1 MPDPCALD
9 SVSARD
15 SVASLGTRPTSQ
27 QLRLAADVPRSRQQP
42 SPGLSALDRHRI
54 PGDPGRGGPG
64 LSPSNSDTHLARSVC
79 QRPVRRPPAR
89 PDDGADGHRWRRA
102 PDPSPGGHTDRAVGQ
117 PCSRP
122 IARSGAVTEPASS
135 HGGGPTGRCQ
145 RPRTTSKNSESVGA
159 RPARWWPNVPS
170 RRAKCAHPR
179 TSVVA
184 DTRSSCDDLDPG
196 VCRD

>member
-9 SVSARD
+9 RVSARD
-15 SVASLGTRPTSQ
+15 SVASFGTRPTSQ

-122 IARSGAVTEPASS
+122 IARSVAVTERRARMAVARLDGVNALARPRRTANPLAPARRD
-135 HGGGPTGRCQ
+135 GGRTYRVGGPSV
-145 RPRTTSKNSESVGA
+145 RTPEQ
-159 RPARWWPNVPS
+159 
-170 RRAKCAHPR
+170 
-179 TSVVA
+179 
-184 DTRSSCDDLDPG
+184 
-196 VCRD
+196 VCR